1 MNMDHHENEQKQT
14 ERHHYL
20 FHIFRMEKE
29 ENPASASRAEA
40 LLQYLKKIFF
50 GSGN

>member
-1 MNMDHHENEQKQT
+1 MDEQKQT

-50 GSGN
+50 ESGN